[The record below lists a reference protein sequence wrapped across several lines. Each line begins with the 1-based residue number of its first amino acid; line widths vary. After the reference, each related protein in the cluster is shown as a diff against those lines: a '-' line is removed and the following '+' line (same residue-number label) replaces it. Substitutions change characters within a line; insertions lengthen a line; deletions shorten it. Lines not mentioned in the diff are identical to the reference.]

1 LIIDVQLHL
10 PADRALIQ
18 INDGITKEGR
28 EKRLAAEA
36 FPPLDQLAS
45 LCASHHN
52 AKTNAEQRGE
62 DYMRK
67 GCDIIGRPNDLDHPW
82 NKDRGPRSGF

>member
-1 LIIDVQLHL
+1 
-10 PADRALIQ
+10 LIQ

-45 LCASHHN
+45 LCASHDN
-52 AKTNAEQRGE
+52 QKTRAEQLGE
-62 DYMRK
+62 NFMHK
-67 GCDIIGRPNDLDHPW
+67 GCDIFGMPNDPDHPAW
-82 NKDRGPRSGF
+82 NREKVNRKP